1 MHLVSVLSM
10 AVALAS
16 FGSAACIR
24 DDAAIQATEPKYLFI
39 FGDSY
44 TRTNFDIAGTKP
56 SSKNPLGNPGWPGV
70 TSSGGK
76 NWVAHTLTDR
86 LLSKYKNDTLTYNFA
101 VSGATVDR
109 AITGSKPKSTV
120 TDQVKIWDNNLKNKP
135 SYAKWTSSNA
145 AVGVWIGI
153 NDIGSTY
160 MKSNTEEILT
170 KVIDKYFSH
179 LEHLY
184 NSGVRKFFLI
194 KVPPTNRTPLMR
206 NRGSATVKNVTEAVT
221 FYNNYLDK
229 KTTKW
234 RGHHSDLKVKLV
246 ETHAAF
252 NTALDNPTKYGSKD
266 NKCTNSDGR
275 TCLWKDGYHPGIEI
289 QKLIGFQVKDALR
302 DIGIW

>member
-56 SSKNPLGNPGWPGV
+56 SSKNPLEILDGPG
-70 TSSGGK
+70 
-76 NWVAHTLTDR
+76 
-86 LLSKYKNDTLTYNFA
+86 LLSKYNNDTLTYNFA
-101 VSGATVDR
+101 VGGATVDR

-120 TDQVKIWDNNLKNKP
+120 TEQVKIWDNNLKNKP

-170 KVIDKYFSH
+170 KVVDKYFSL

-194 KVPPTNRTPLMR
+194 KVPRNYEPYPTDEEQRQR
-206 NRGSATVKNVTEAVT
+206 ATVKNVTEAVT

-266 NKCTNSDGR
+266 NKCTNSDGK
-275 TCLWKDGYHPGIEI
+275 TCLWKDGYHPGIQI
-289 QKLIGFQVKDALR
+289 QKLVGFQVKDALR